1 MRKNA
6 RKKKKKDWEKVERE
20 GKRRERKKQGV
31 ESRVTSID
39 IQDEDFPCPAASHPS
54 SSFGRK
60 GRAEEERKR
69 ARSGGLAS
77 CTRTHTPGSRVLQV
91 ARVTCV
97 RDGARENL
105 VTRIGYGFIFPSRL
119 HNNVINYYFF
129 LGEINSEKR
138 INNINK
144 YFFISSFLFYSVVDY
159 ISIKQCRIEKKINEL
174 KRELEIL
181 PFVRL

>member
-6 RKKKKKDWEKVERE
+6 RKKKKKRLGKSWKRGEKKRE
-20 GKRRERKKQGV
+20 EEARSWIKG
-31 ESRVTSID
+31 
-39 IQDEDFPCPAASHPS
+39 DEYRYIGWSFPCPAASHPS

-159 ISIKQCRIEKKINEL
+159 ISIKWCRIEKKINEL

-181 PFVRL
+181 SFVRL